1 MENKFFSSCAID
13 DRTTIITGLAGENC
27 ILFEG
32 EHHALLF
39 DSLTGA
45 GSLKAYVR
53 ELTDLPVIPVLSHA
67 HPDHEGGF
75 FEYGACCMHP
85 DDIPLL
91 YSDFSAG
98 LERRLEFVNTEVPY
112 APPHRTKARHEDM
125 IPPCAIRTYPVYE
138 GRVFDLGGRQLEVIH
153 VPGHTRGSIVLL
165 EKELH
170 SLYTADAINPNTLL
184 HLPNGTTVEEYK
196 ESAEHLKTYQPLF
209 DRVYT
214 GHSAEAIPA
223 SVVDDAVFVCER
235 ILAGEDAAI
244 PEEGFG
250 GSYYRAMEVTPEFRP
265 AYGGYS
271 NICYRKD
278 RVHGKSMPYPDHI
291 EVL

>member
-1 MENKFFSSCAID
+1 MESKFFTSSVID
-13 DRTTIITGLAGENC
+13 DKTTFITGLAGENC

-32 EHHALLF
+32 DHHALLF

-53 ELTDLPVIPVLSHA
+53 ELTDLPIIPVLSHA

-75 FEYGACCMHP
+75 FEFGACYMHP

-98 LERRLEFVNTEVPY
+98 SESRLEFVNNEAPY
-112 APPHRTKARHEDM
+112 APPHRTRARHED
-125 IPPCAIRTYPVYE
+125 IISPCAIKAYPVYE
-138 GRVFDLGGRQLEVIH
+138 GRIFDLGGRKLEVIH

-165 EKELH
+165 ERELH
-170 SLYTADAINPNTLL
+170 SLYSADAINPNTLL
-184 HLPNGTTVEEYK
+184 HLPGSTTVEEYK
-196 ESAEHLKTYQPLF
+196 KSVEHLKTYQVLF
-209 DRVYT
+209 DRVYI
-214 GHSAEAIPA
+214 GHSTEALPA
-223 SVVDDAVFVCER
+223 SIVDDAVLVCSK
-235 ILAGEDAAI
+235 ILDGEDSAI

-250 GSYYRAMEVTPEFRP
+250 GSYFRAMEVDSEFKP

-271 NICYRKD
+271 NICYLKD
-278 RVHGKSMPYPDHI
+278 RIHGRSTPYHDFVEI
-291 EVL
+291 L